1 MSSETCRFFL
11 PGPTW
16 VRPDILKEMSR
27 PIMGH
32 RSPEFR
38 QIVRKLLTDLQQLF
52 GTTRNTFIA
61 TCSGTGILEAALL
74 NCVSRRVLVTTNG
87 AFSQRWLHLA
97 GQLGLEADPLE
108 HAWGEAVDPA
118 RLADHFRG
126 RRYHY
131 DAVTITHSE
140 TSTGV
145 MNDLRTLARVVHEE
159 SRDTLILVDA
169 VSSLGCAPIHFDDW
183 GIDVCLASTQ
193 KGLALPPGITV
204 FAVSDRAMVQTEK
217 KPYRGL
223 YFDFLEFQRRAAEDG
238 VPFTPSIPHY
248 YALSRQLDFILRE
261 ETLERRWRRHLEMR
275 DLTLERTAPFANPVT
290 ARESASLSV
299 STVRPLQKP
308 ALEVVNQMKQR
319 GFTIGTGYGD
329 WKETTFRIGHMGD
342 IPVDALMAMLDVLEE
357 VAR

>member
-1 MSSETCRFFL
+1 MSAETCRFFL

-16 VRPDILKEMSR
+16 VRPEIRSEMSR
-27 PIMGH
+27 PMIGH

-38 QIVRKLLTDLQQLF
+38 ELVKKLLSDLRELF
-52 GTTRNTFIA
+52 GTTQNTFVA

-74 NCVSRRVLVTTNG
+74 NGVSRRVLVTTNG
-87 AFSQRWLHLA
+87 AFSERWLRLA
-97 GQLGLEADPLE
+97 GQLGLEVDQLE
-108 HAWGEAVDPA
+108 HNWGEAVDPV

-131 DAVTITHSE
+131 DAVTITHNE

-145 MNDLRTLARVVHEE
+145 MNDLRTLAGVIHEQ
-159 SRDTLILVDA
+159 SRDTLVLVDA
-169 VSSLGCAPIHFDDW
+169 VSSLGCAPIHFDDY
-183 GIDVCLASTQ
+183 GLDVCLASTQ

-204 FAVSDRAMVQTEK
+204 FAVSDRALQQAEK

-223 YFDFLEFQRRAAEDG
+223 YFDFLEFKRRAAEDA

-248 YALSRQLDFILRE
+248 FALSRQLDFILRE
-261 ETLERRWRRHLEMR
+261 ETLERRWRRHQDMR
-275 DLTLERTAPFANPVT
+275 DLTLDRTAPFAHPVT
-290 ARESASLSV
+290 ARESASVSV
-299 STVRPLQKP
+299 TTLRPLQKP
-308 ALEVVNQMKQR
+308 SLEVVGEMKAR
-319 GFTIGTGYGD
+319 GFTIGSGYGD

-342 IPVDALMAMLDVLEE
+342 ISVADLSAMLDVLEE